1 MMKLENLYPERVFHY
16 FEKLTE
22 IPHGSRN
29 TKQISDYLVSFAKEH
44 DLKYYQDELNNVII
58 VKEATEGYENSD
70 AIIIQ
75 GHMDMVCEKENDCDI
90 DFMKDSLDIFVD
102 GDFVKAKGTTLGGD
116 DGIAVAYALAI
127 LESKEIAHPKLEV
140 IITVDEEIGM
150 LGAADIDLSMITGHK
165 MLNIDSEEEGHFLT
179 GCAGGMSLHSNIPV
193 QRTTQKG
200 QKLNLK
206 ITGLEGGHSGAEI
219 DKERGNANVIM
230 GRVLKGVFDRTP
242 FGIISLVGGLK
253 DNAIP
258 RECVSDILVPAENV
272 GAVKEYVKE
281 MDGILKNEFMSS
293 DPAVAAVL
301 TDEGEAEEQILD
313 FGSVNRVV
321 FYLRTVPNGIQ
332 NMSQVMHGMVE
343 TSLNLGIMELL
354 EDHLHTVSSVRS
366 SVGTRKTELCDRVD
380 TVVEMVGGE
389 TKIEGA
395 YPAWEYRKDS
405 DLRMQIA
412 KVYEELYHT
421 EPVFETIHAG
431 LECGLL
437 SQKIKNLDCVA
448 FGPDIFDI
456 HTPKERLSISSTAR
470 VWDMLVAF
478 LKEAK

>member
-1 MMKLENLYPERVFHY
+1 MMKLENLYPERVFYY

-44 DLKYYQDELNNVII
+44 GLKYYQDESNNVII
-58 VKEATEGYENSD
+58 VKEATAGYENAD
-70 AIIIQ
+70 TIIIQ
-75 GHMDMVCEKENDCDI
+75 GHMDMVCEKENGCNI
-90 DFMKDSLDIFVD
+90 DFTKDSLDIFID

-193 QRTTQKG
+193 QRTLQKG
-200 QKLNLK
+200 QKFNLK

-219 DKERGNANVIM
+219 DKEHGNANVIM
-230 GRVLKGVFDRTP
+230 GRVLKGIFDRTP
-242 FGIISLVGGLK
+242 FGIISLAGGLK

-258 RECVSDILVPAENV
+258 RECISDILVPAENV
-272 GAVKEYVKE
+272 GAVKEYVNE

-293 DPAVAAVL
+293 DPAVTVVL
-301 TDEGEAEEQILD
+301 TEEGEAEEQMLD
-313 FGSVNRVV
+313 FGSVNRVI

-332 NMSQVMHGMVE
+332 NMSQVMHGLVE
-343 TSLNLGIMELL
+343 TSLNLGIMELF

-366 SVGTRKTELCDRVD
+366 SVGTRKTELCERVD

-389 TKIEGA
+389 TEIEGA

-405 DLRMQIA
+405 
-412 KVYEELYHT
+412 
-421 EPVFETIHAG
+421 
-431 LECGLL
+431 
-437 SQKIKNLDCVA
+437 
-448 FGPDIFDI
+448 
-456 HTPKERLSISSTAR
+456 
-470 VWDMLVAF
+470 
-478 LKEAK
+478 

>member
-1 MMKLENLYPERVFHY
+1 MMKLENLYPERVFYY

-44 DLKYYQDELNNVII
+44 ELKYYQDESNNVII
-58 VKEATEGYENSD
+58 VKEATAGYENAD
-70 AIIIQ
+70 TIIIQ
-75 GHMDMVCEKENDCDI
+75 GHMDMVCEKENGCNI
-90 DFMKDSLDIFVD
+90 DFTKDSLDIFID

-193 QRTTQKG
+193 QRTLQKG
-200 QKLNLK
+200 QKFNLK

-219 DKERGNANVIM
+219 DKEHGNANIIM
-230 GRVLKGVFDRTP
+230 GRVLKGIFDRTP
-242 FGIISLVGGLK
+242 FGIISLAGGLK

-258 RECVSDILVPAENV
+258 RECISDILVPAEKV
-272 GAVKEYVKE
+272 GAVKEYVNE

-293 DPAVAAVL
+293 DPAVTVVL
-301 TDEGEAEEQILD
+301 TEEGEAEEQILD
-313 FGSVNRVV
+313 FGSVNRVI

-332 NMSQVMHGMVE
+332 NMSQVMHGLVE
-343 TSLNLGIMELL
+343 TSLNLGIMELF

-366 SVGTRKTELCDRVD
+366 SVGTRKTELCERVD

-389 TKIEGA
+389 TEIEGA

-405 DLRMQIA
+405 ELRMQIA

-437 SQKIKNLDCVA
+437 SQKIKDLDCVA

-456 HTPKERLSISSTAR
+456 HTTEEHLSISSTKRMYEYILNVIAC
-470 VWDMLVAF
+470 
-478 LKEAK
+478 K

>member
-1 MMKLENLYPERVFHY
+1 MMKLENLYPERVFYY

-44 DLKYYQDELNNVII
+44 ELKYYQDESNNVII
-58 VKEATEGYENSD
+58 VKEATAGYENAD
-70 AIIIQ
+70 TIIIQ
-75 GHMDMVCEKENDCDI
+75 GHMDMVCEKENGCNI
-90 DFMKDSLDIFVD
+90 DFTKDSLDIFID
-102 GDFVKAKGTTLGGD
+102 GDFVKANGTTLGGD

-193 QRTTQKG
+193 QRTLQKG
-200 QKLNLK
+200 QKFNLK

-219 DKERGNANVIM
+219 DKEHGNANVI
-230 GRVLKGVFDRTP
+230 
-242 FGIISLVGGLK
+242 ISLAGGLK

-258 RECVSDILVPAENV
+258 RECISDILVPAEKV
-272 GAVKEYVKE
+272 GAVKEYVNE

-293 DPAVAAVL
+293 DPAVTVVL
-301 TDEGEAEEQILD
+301 TEEGEAEEQILD
-313 FGSVNRVV
+313 FGSVNRVIL
-321 FYLRTVPNGIQ
+321 YLRTVPNGIQ
-332 NMSQVMHGMVE
+332 NMSQVMHGLVE
-343 TSLNLGIMELL
+343 TSLNLGIMELF

-366 SVGTRKTELCDRVD
+366 SVGTRKTELCERVD

-389 TKIEGA
+389 TEIEGA

-405 DLRMQIA
+405 ELRMQIA

-437 SQKIKNLDCVA
+437 SQKIKDLDCVA

>member
-58 VKEATEGYENSD
+58 VKEATEGYENAD

-242 FGIISLVGGLK
+242 FGIISLAGGLK

-272 GAVKEYVKE
+272 DAVKEYVKE

-293 DPAVAAVL
+293 YPAVAAVL

-313 FGSVNRVV
+313 FGSVNRVI

-366 SVGTRKTELCDRVD
+366 SVGTRKTELCDRVN

-389 TKIEGA
+389 TEIEGA

>member
-1 MMKLENLYPERVFHY
+1 MMKLENLYPERVFYY

-44 DLKYYQDELNNVII
+44 ELKYYQDESNNVII
-58 VKEATEGYENSD
+58 VKEATAGYENAD
-70 AIIIQ
+70 TIIIQ
-75 GHMDMVCEKENDCDI
+75 GHMDMVCEKENGCNI
-90 DFMKDSLDIFVD
+90 DFTKDSLDIFID
-102 GDFVKAKGTTLGGD
+102 GDFVKANGTTLGGD

-165 MLNIDSEEEGHFLT
+165 MLNIDSEEEG
-179 GCAGGMSLHSNIPV
+179 MSLHSNIPV
-193 QRTTQKG
+193 QRTLQKG
-200 QKLNLK
+200 QKFNLK

-219 DKERGNANVIM
+219 DKEHGNANVIM
-230 GRVLKGVFDRTP
+230 GRVLKGIFDRTP
-242 FGIISLVGGLK
+242 FGIISLAGGLK

-258 RECVSDILVPAENV
+258 RECISDILVPAEKV
-272 GAVKEYVKE
+272 GAVKEYVNE

-293 DPAVAAVL
+293 DPAVTVVL
-301 TDEGEAEEQILD
+301 TEEGEAEEQILD
-313 FGSVNRVV
+313 FGSVNRVIL
-321 FYLRTVPNGIQ
+321 YLRTVPNGIQ
-332 NMSQVMHGMVE
+332 NMSQVMHGLVE
-343 TSLNLGIMELL
+343 TSLNLGIMELF

-366 SVGTRKTELCDRVD
+366 SVGTRKTELCERVD

-389 TKIEGA
+389 TEIEGA

-405 DLRMQIA
+405 ELRMQIA

-437 SQKIKNLDCVA
+437 SQKIKDLDCVA